1 MPSWITPRRLGAAVI
16 LCAVFASG
24 WFLGQPVYVP
34 ACTIDTSRRYSDY
47 IAAEGCTTRPR
58 LIAWING
65 DLR

>member
-1 MPSWITPRRLGAAVI
+1 MLWITPRRLGAAVV

-34 ACTIDTSRRYSDY
+34 ACTIGTSPRYSDHLE
-47 IAAEGCTTRPR
+47 AQSCTTRPR

-65 DLR
+65 DWR